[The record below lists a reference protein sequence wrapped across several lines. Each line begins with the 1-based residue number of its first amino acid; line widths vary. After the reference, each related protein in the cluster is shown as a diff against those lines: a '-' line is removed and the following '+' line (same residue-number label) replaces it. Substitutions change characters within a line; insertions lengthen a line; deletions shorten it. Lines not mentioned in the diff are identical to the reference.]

1 MKAKET
7 KRARRAQAWQSALR
21 CSIKKISFVVD
32 QGHRYRKTVAY
43 IMHELR
49 WRMVGIVWKKMR
61 GIRFYRGS

>member
-49 WRMVGIVWKKMR
+49 WRMVGIV
-61 GIRFYRGS
+61 